1 MHSVSDLQKISTRVS
16 FKLVIPD
23 MEAFFV
29 LSALVFSSALAIL
42 SVIGILYL
50 VKKLK
55 QSRSKAE
62 EDRRNFT
69 HLFIPVLLFSAFAL
83 WLLFFRNPFKRG
95 SVKNTAK
102 FAQSMLSTGSS
113 SSLELGPTSSGVSS
127 GLLGAVAES
136 LGFSSVGLG
145 KKFLL
150 GFLCGLSSIVAF
162 RNGYTTNNF
171 IKAVVLQ

>member
-1 MHSVSDLQKISTRVS
+1 
-16 FKLVIPD
+16 
-23 MEAFFV
+23 MEPSSFV
-29 LSALVFSSALAIL
+29 LTALVFSSALAIL
-42 SVIGILYL
+42 SVIGILYF

-55 QSRSKAE
+55 QTRNKAE

-69 HLFIPVLLFSAFAL
+69 HLFIPILLFSAFAL

-113 SSLELGPTSSGVSS
+113 SNPSLGPESS
-127 GLLGAVAES
+127 GLSEGILGVAAER
-136 LGFSSVGLG
+136 LAFSSLGLG